1 MAPNP
6 IELMDLKRRRS
17 TRPSRGRGGG
27 GAPEI
32 RGRREGGSRHPPPC
46 KRGGGEGSRKR
57 QEETKPDPGPGKRQ
71 TAGTRTARFR
81 EFMRCFSRQQ
91 RRIGSHWVG
100 RGGVPRCAHPLCRG
114 QLAPLP
120 GTADK
125 WALPGGVEV
134 ASRAEAIADA
144 APVGVTLARYGPGAA
159 PVGCSPAI
167 ARPLL

>member
-81 EFMRCFSRQQ
+81 ELMRCFSRQQ